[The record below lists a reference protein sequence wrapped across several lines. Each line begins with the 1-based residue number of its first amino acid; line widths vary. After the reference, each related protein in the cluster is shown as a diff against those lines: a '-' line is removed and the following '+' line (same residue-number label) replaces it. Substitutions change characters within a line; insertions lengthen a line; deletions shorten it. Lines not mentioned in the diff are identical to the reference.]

1 MGRVYDRL
9 EKTLKQLRERTD
21 FVPRIALVL
30 GSGLGEY
37 AEHMQIVKEVMY
49 SELEGFPV
57 STVPGHSGK
66 FIFGYLDQVPVVC
79 MKGRVHCYEGYP
91 VEDVILPIRVMKLLG
106 ADILFLTNAAGGV
119 NKAFSAG
126 DLMLIKDHISVF
138 VTNPLI
144 GPNEEKIGT
153 RFPDMSHVYDAE
165 LMEIIKNT
173 ANENGIKLQEG
184 IYTQLSG
191 PSYETPAEIRMM
203 QLLGTDAIG
212 MSTAVEAIAGHHAGM
227 RVCGISCIS
236 NMAAGISDRPL
247 NHLEV
252 QEAGA
257 RAADRFT
264 TLVSESI
271 KRF

>member
-1 MGRVYDRL
+1 
-9 EKTLKQLRERTD
+9 
-21 FVPRIALVL
+21 
-30 GSGLGEY
+30 
-37 AEHMQIVKEVMY
+37 
-49 SELEGFPV
+49 
-57 STVPGHSGK
+57 
-66 FIFGYLDQVPVVC
+66 
-79 MKGRVHCYEGYP
+79 
-91 VEDVILPIRVMKLLG
+91 
-106 ADILFLTNAAGGV
+106 
-119 NKAFSAG
+119 
-126 DLMLIKDHISVF
+126 MLIKDHISVF